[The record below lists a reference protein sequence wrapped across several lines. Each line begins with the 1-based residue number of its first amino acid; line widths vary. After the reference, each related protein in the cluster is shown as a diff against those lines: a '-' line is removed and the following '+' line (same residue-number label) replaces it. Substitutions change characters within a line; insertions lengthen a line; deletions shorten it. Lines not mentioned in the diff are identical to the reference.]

1 MGRFLSMDDL
11 GRSKG
16 LLTEKRG
23 NVSHVF
29 IQQTLLEYQLLTR
42 FWGLRED
49 GPQDAQKLVR
59 SRDGRTVGDQC

>member
-1 MGRFLSMDDL
+1 MVTGKPKAGMNIMGRFLSMDVLD
-11 GRSKG
+11 RSKG

-42 FWGLRED
+42 FWGSEKMALKMLRN
-49 GPQDAQKLVR
+49 
-59 SRDGRTVGDQC
+59 